1 MENPREDTAGHCDNR
16 WGSRCLDRDADIP
29 AQDKAYV
36 ISDAGAVVCSGAYVD
51 DSKIYESDII
61 VTKSNSH

>member
-1 MENPREDTAGHCDNR
+1 MENLGEDTAGHCNDR
-16 WGSRCLDRDADIP
+16 WGSMCLDRDADIQ

-51 DSKIYESDII
+51 DSKIYKSDIM
-61 VTKSNSH
+61 VTKS

>member
-1 MENPREDTAGHCDNR
+1 MENPREDTAGHCVDR
-16 WGSRCLDRDADIP
+16 WGSRCLDRDADIQ

-51 DSKIYESDII
+51 DSKIYKSDIMVI
-61 VTKSNSH
+61 KS

>member
-1 MENPREDTAGHCDNR
+1 MENPREDTAGHCADR
-16 WGSRCLDRDADIP
+16 WGSRCLDRDVDIQ

-51 DSKIYESDII
+51 DSKIYKSDIM
-61 VTKSNSH
+61 VTKS

>member
-1 MENPREDTAGHCDNR
+1 MENPREDTAGHCNDR
-16 WGSRCLDRDADIP
+16 WGSRCLDRDADIR

-51 DSKIYESDII
+51 DSKIQ
-61 VTKSNSH
+61 KSGYNGH

>member
-1 MENPREDTAGHCDNR
+1 MENPREDTAGRCVDR
-16 WGSRCLDRDADIP
+16 WGSRCLDRDADIQ

-51 DSKIYESDII
+51 DSKIYELDVILL
-61 VTKSNSH
+61 KS

>member
-1 MENPREDTAGHCDNR
+1 MENPREDTAGHCVDR
-16 WGSRCLDRDADIP
+16 WGSRCLDRDADVQ

-36 ISDAGAVVCSGAYVD
+36 ISDVGAVVCSGAYVD

-61 VTKSNSH
+61 VTKS

>member
-1 MENPREDTAGHCDNR
+1 MENPREDTAGHCVDR
-16 WGSRCLDRDADIP
+16 WDSRCLDRDADIQ

-36 ISDAGAVVCSGAYVD
+36 ISDASAVVCSGAYVD

-61 VTKSNSH
+61 VTKS

>member
-1 MENPREDTAGHCDNR
+1 MENPGEDTAGHCVDR
-16 WGSRCLDRDADIP
+16 WGSRCLDRDADIQ

-51 DSKIYESDII
+51 DGKIYKSDIM
-61 VTKSNSH
+61 VTKS